1 MADSAVVA
9 AVSTVGT
16 FVGIGVAGMLSEH
29 TPQSILRFLDHVND
43 LKQLPRMGWLLAGVA
58 SPESVADHTCAV
70 ALLALALAERINE
83 DWLAE
88 GLAQPLDIGH
98 VLRVA
103 LLHDLAE
110 SILTDLPKRSS
121 DLIGKPVK
129 HAAEGAAMQVILLDL
144 PQHDEWLALW
154 SEYDAASTPEAR
166 LVRDADKL
174 EMIHQATRYMRRGQT
189 NLHEFLRAHA
199 WSYRLCE
206 QLQAVLS
213 ENATSSTLTADLSA
227 ADRSGRT

>member
-1 MADSAVVA
+1 
-9 AVSTVGT
+9 
-16 FVGIGVAGMLSEH
+16 MLLEP
-29 TPQSILRFLDHVND
+29 TPQSILRCLDHVND

-70 ALLALALAERINE
+70 ALLALALAERINA
-83 DWLAE
+83 DWQAE
-88 GLAQPLDIGH
+88 GLAQPLDVGR

-129 HAAEGAAMQVILLDL
+129 HAAESSAMRLILAGL

-154 SEYDAASTPEAR
+154 CEYDAASTPEAR
-166 LVRDADKL
+166 LVRDADML

-189 NLHEFLRAHA
+189 NLGEFLRDHA

-213 ENATSSTLTADLSA
+213 ENTSSSTLTADFAAAVSA
-227 ADRSGRT
+227 AAKPSTQQSK